1 MESVTDARISK
12 LKTALITAVGA
23 EKDDFFTLSCNKR
36 RHMLRSSL
44 DPFLLTLEI
53 DSSVHV

>member
-23 EKDDFFTLSCNKR
+23 EKGDAFFTLSCNKR

-53 DSSVHV
+53 DSSV